1 MHPPMLPLTFFITT
15 TFLLKDMNGKSEGCP
30 MSLVEK
36 IMLSVEEIWRFRQKL
51 LTFVPEQ
58 TPNRS

>member
-1 MHPPMLPLTFFITT
+1 M
-15 TFLLKDMNGKSEGCP
+15 KGKSEGCP

-36 IMLSVEEIWRFRQKL
+36 IMLSVEEIWRFRRKL